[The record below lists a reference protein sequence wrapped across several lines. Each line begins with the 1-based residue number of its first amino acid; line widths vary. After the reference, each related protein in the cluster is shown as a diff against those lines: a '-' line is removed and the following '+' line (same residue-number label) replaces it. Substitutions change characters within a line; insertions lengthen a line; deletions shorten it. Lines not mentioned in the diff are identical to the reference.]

1 MKLLR
6 TSAVLLAATAAAAA
20 AMLATSAIDVA
31 RPSIMAA
38 PAVHDRAE
46 SHETAGSESWTPD
59 IQMPGHAPSAASWVG
74 VFNANWR

>member
-20 AMLATSAIDVA
+20 VMLATSAIDAVH
-31 RPSIMAA
+31 PSAAA
-38 PAVHDRAE
+38 PMGRDGIE
-46 SHETAGSESWTPD
+46 SHEAGPDSWAPVS
-59 IQMPGHAPSAASWVG
+59 QMPSVAPSAASWVG

>member
-20 AMLATSAIDVA
+20 AMLAIDA
-31 RPSIMAA
+31 LHPSTMAA
-38 PAVHDRAE
+38 QAGHDRGE
-46 SHETAGSESWTPD
+46 SHETAGSESWAPD
-59 IQMPGHAPSAASWVG
+59 AQMPGLAPFAASWVG

>member
-20 AMLATSAIDVA
+20 AMMVMDGAH
-31 RPSIMAA
+31 PSTMAS
-38 PAVHDRAE
+38 PAGHDRGE
-46 SHETAGSESWTPD
+46 SHETAGSESWPPD
-59 IQMPGHAPSAASWVG
+59 TQLPGHAPSGASWVG

>member
-20 AMLATSAIDVA
+20 AMLATSAIDA
-31 RPSIMAA
+31 AHPSTAA
-38 PAVHDRAE
+38 PVVRDGIE
-46 SHETAGSESWTPD
+46 SHEAGPESWVPD
-59 IQMPGHAPSAASWVG
+59 SQMPSVAPSAASWVG

>member
-20 AMLATSAIDVA
+20 AMLAIDVGH
-31 RPSIMAA
+31 PSTMAA
-38 PAVHDRAE
+38 PAGHERGE
-46 SHETAGSESWTPD
+46 SHESAGSESWAPD
-59 IQMPGHAPSAASWVG
+59 TQMPGLAPSAASWVG